1 MSFLLAQKDKIK
13 WFYPQRHFYL
23 AAHYVNSIA
32 TLWFMLQS
40 SSEFW
45 RHWHICKKW
54 ILRQRGFVE
63 LNMKRNNAISTELL
77 VLFILY
83 GVQYK
88 SQLIC
93 VSLISMIKFST
104 FVVLQNILMTPYD
117 CDLYYQTQKYCTRDQ
132 ENCAEELHT
141 WFLLIIFRV
150 FLGTAVPDKVATPA
164 GFTSVRMKNSNF
176 ILW

>member
-1 MSFLLAQKDKIK
+1 MSSLLAQKNKIK
-13 WFYPQRHFYL
+13 RFYPQRHCYL
-23 AAHYVNSIA
+23 AAHYFNSIA

-54 ILRQRGFVE
+54 ILKQRGFVE

-93 VSLISMIKFST
+93 ISLISMIKFST
-104 FVVLQNILMTPYD
+104 FVVLQNILVTPYD
-117 CDLYYQTQKYCTRDQ
+117 CDLYYQIQKYCTKNK
-132 ENCAEELHT
+132 ENCAEGH
-141 WFLLIIFRV
+141 I
-150 FLGTAVPDKVATPA
+150 LGYCL
-164 GFTSVRMKNSNF
+164 SS
-176 ILW
+176 LESSWEQ